1 MTVFATS
8 NNTALIPN
16 PTVNYT
22 SPATTGTLTYT
33 PVANASGTAVITVFV
48 MDNGGTVGG
57 GQDTSIPQ
65 QFTVTV
71 SSNLVNHAPTI
82 NTINNPPAIPAN
94 SGLQTVNLTG
104 LGIGTGDSG
113 QTLDH
118 HRHQRQYRAH
128 QQPDGHLYQP
138 RHPPARSPT
147 PRCPIRLAP
156 PTSPSP

>member
-22 SPATTGTLTYT
+22 SPTTTGTLTYT
-33 PVANASGTAVITVFV
+33 PVPNASGTAVITVFV

-71 SSNLVNHAPTI
+71 SSNLVNHAPSI
-82 NTINNPPAIPAN
+82 NAIANPPAIPAN

-104 LGIGTGDSG
+104 LGIGAGDSG
-113 QTLDH
+113 QLLTITASSDNTALINNPTVIYTNPNSTGTLTYTPVPG
-118 HRHQRQYRAH
+118 RS
-128 QQPDGHLYQP
+128 
-138 RHPPARSPT
+138 AR
-147 PRCPIRLAP
+147 